1 MPQVPKVPKL
11 DFRFEF
17 LRTARTTE
25 FGPGFV
31 YYDRRYRSGYT
42 SDGNLVGSWIGR
54 QGTGV
59 QAWSSYSFS
68 PRNTIQLEYRHMQ
81 VDRAFLQGGHLN
93 DFGLRGEMKIGQD
106 LAWSGFLQYETWAF
120 PVIASRPQKNVTAS
134 VQLTFTPARTIR

>member
-25 FGPGFV
+25 FGPGSV

-93 DFGLRGEMKIGQD
+93 DFGLRGEMKIGQGAWHG
-106 LAWSGFLQYETWAF
+106 LAFSNTKLGPFRL
-120 PVIASRPQKNVTAS
+120 SRLGRRKTS
-134 VQLTFTPARTIR
+134 LHRFS